1 MPIDRAKPADRSAQ
15 TRESQT
21 SNADRSWNSSRS
33 IGSPMIPDTACVPL
47 DRGLAADRSAKA
59 RQALRRRFPSIL
71 GSEFPPKLGQITCSI
86 NRILFRR
93 KRGGSHREKHYKKLK
108 NTREDFA
115 LQGGGDEGGF
125 VCNSRLS
132 FLYSFISFLLYF
144 L

>member
-1 MPIDRAKPADRSAQ
+1 
-15 TRESQT
+15 
-21 SNADRSWNSSRS
+21 
-33 IGSPMIPDTACVPL
+33 MIPDTACVPI

-93 KRGGSHREKHYKKLK
+93 KRGVHTEK
-108 NTREDFA
+108 NTTRRSRTPREDFA
-115 LQGGGDEGGF
+115 LQGGDEGGF